1 MRDSQRK
8 FYKEVYLGVDVLK
21 NKIFNKVSGDSAKET
36 AIKFL
41 KRKKYK
47 IIEKK
52 YKNKLGE
59 IDIIAKDK
67 DVYVFIEVKFRKNDY
82 FGLPREFVNNQKQFI
97 IRKVATQY
105 ITTKKLFN
113 VTCRFDVIE
122 ILGSE
127 ITHIEDCF

>member
-1 MRDSQRK
+1 M
-8 FYKEVYLGVDVLK
+8 E
-21 NKIFNKVSGDSAKET
+21 NKIFNKVSGNFAEET

-41 KRKKYK
+41 KKKKYK

-67 DVYVFIEVKFRKNDY
+67 DIYVFIEVKYRKNDY
-82 FGLPREFVNNQKQFI
+82 FGLPREFVNNQKQFV

-105 ITTKKLFN
+105 LITKKLFD
-113 VTCRFDVIE
+113 VPCRFDVIE
-122 ILGSE
+122 VLGSE
-127 ITHIEDCF
+127 VTQIEDCF

>member
-1 MRDSQRK
+1 M
-8 FYKEVYLGVDVLK
+8 E
-21 NKIFNKVSGDSAKET
+21 NKIFNKVSGDSAEET

-105 ITTKKLFN
+105 ITTKELFN
-113 VTCRFDVIE
+113 VPCRFDVIE

-127 ITHIEDCF
+127 ITHNEDWF

>member
-1 MRDSQRK
+1 MES
-8 FYKEVYLGVDVLK
+8 
-21 NKIFNKVSGDSAKET
+21 KIFNKVSGDSAEET

-113 VTCRFDVIE
+113 VPCRFDVIE